1 MAISLISIEQ
11 VKAQSTSR
19 KIEIQSDGSITDT
32 NPLTPIQQNGNVY
45 TFTGDIQGRID
56 IRKSNII
63 LDGAGY
69 SLKKGDLDF
78 AVIVGTSLEVPETFG
93 VDGITIR
100 NLEIVGFDYG
110 ITLGGQNNIVSNV
123 NITEG
128 PDYNGVPIWVS
139 GSNHIIQ
146 GCRITGNK
154 GYGMLIHAK
163 GAVISDNYIAD
174 NGNFGITFEDNA
186 AVLRN
191 NKLNNN
197 GFGPFHMDEM
207 SMRNPG
213 QPFQI
218 ASNEIDA
225 SNMVDGKPVCYWVGE
240 HDKTV
245 PSSAG
250 YVVLDNCTNISVK
263 NLSVNRDSTGYYSRG
278 AYSVS
283 LIRTRNSDVSNNT
296 LNGTGIYISHSTQD
310 IVIENNSI
318 TIGGIYSY
326 GSNISII
333 GNSVLASKD
342 TGVTLSGTGN
352 AVVAKNILSQCGTGI
367 SKEGISKGRIIQNTI
382 TNCDIGISIFSSDN
396 NGFYRNNFINNKQ
409 QVSEQHYALQ
419 WPLDTYY
426 QSFNNTW
433 DNNFWSNY
441 NGADANSDGIGDTS
455 YDIFEN
461 YTDYHP
467 SMALF
472 AIDSEISDLQDLINP
487 SPMPTPSSPLSSPSS
502 SENVDASET
511 IPEFLPTVPI
521 LAALASALLIVSVSL
536 ILYFKKKMQSA

>member
-283 LIRTRNSDVSNNT
+283 LIRTRNSAVSNNT
-296 LNGTGIYISHSTQD
+296 LNGTGIYISYSTQD

-326 GSNISII
+326 GYNISII